1 MWIFKNTHKHISQDT
16 LSEYLDG
23 RLQGRPLEK
32 VEQQLEQCHACRQE
46 LIDLQSVVAMMQQLP
61 IVEPRR
67 SFVMSAPPLDIPY
80 SDIPS
85 SARSRPSILLRAP
98 SWVYAGAASFAAL
111 ALVVTISLDA
121 SGGLDSNS
129 FSNNS
134 MPMASAP
141 AFESEQLSTADGAA
155 TGTGGGLEME
165 STARSEDTATTGE
178 PEMPQTA
185 MSAAA
190 PVAPPSDAS
199 AESEP
204 AEAGVAAFGAEN
216 TSQDGP
222 VTMAAAGEAV
232 PDPVSAVA
240 DGDASATQN
249 QVATKSQ
256 AVDEADGGTSAT
268 QPEVQPEVP
277 VEALTEALA
286 EVPEQTNGPITE
298 QAESTPF
305 GDGAES
311 GSDTPVWLRVL
322 EVAVGAMAAV
332 FLVGLLLRWRTT
344 RRDLV

>member
-32 VEQQLEQCHACRQE
+32 VEQQLEQSHACRQE

-67 SFVMSAPPLDIPY
+67 SFVMSAPPLDIPS

-277 VEALTEALA
+277 VETLA

>member
-1 MWIFKNTHKHISQDT
+1 M
-16 LSEYLDG
+16 
-23 RLQGRPLEK
+23 
-32 VEQQLEQCHACRQE
+32 
-46 LIDLQSVVAMMQQLP
+46 
-61 IVEPRR
+61 
-67 SFVMSAPPLDIPY
+67 
-80 SDIPS
+80 
-85 SARSRPSILLRAP
+85 
-98 SWVYAGAASFAAL
+98 
-111 ALVVTISLDA
+111 VTISLDA

-141 AFESEQLSTADGAA
+141 AFESEQLSTAYGAA

-305 GDGAES
+305 GDGSES
-311 GSDTPVWLRVL
+311 GRDTPVWLRVL

-332 FLVGLLLRWRTT
+332 FLVGWLLRWRTT

>member
-32 VEQQLEQCHACRQE
+32 VEQQLEQCDACRQE

-67 SFVMSAPPLDIPY
+67 SFVMSAPPLDIPS

>member
-67 SFVMSAPPLDIPY
+67 SFVMSAPPLDIL
-80 SDIPS
+80 S